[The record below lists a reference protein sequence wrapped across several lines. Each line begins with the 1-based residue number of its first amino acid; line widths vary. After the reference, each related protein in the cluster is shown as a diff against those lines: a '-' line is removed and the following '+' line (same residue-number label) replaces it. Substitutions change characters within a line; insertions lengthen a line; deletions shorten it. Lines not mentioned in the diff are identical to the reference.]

1 MLSWRS
7 VHTGK
12 THTQARS
19 GVESGVTD
27 STQVTENPALGERN
41 RISPVKQNK
50 RWLPSKNERNEW
62 NPSVVCQ
69 FVAAGLGGTHVDQ

>member
-50 RWLPSKNERNEW
+50 R
-62 NPSVVCQ
+62 
-69 FVAAGLGGTHVDQ
+69 